1 MLQPIAMK
9 WCSKYY
15 LTGLYCLVCLF
26 AKAQTANIPMLYEF
40 VIECPL
46 RKCDIVGNVQDST
59 IYIAPP
65 KSKFTLI
72 ELKQELCIIRF
83 TLLNTSK
90 KISPSNFP
98 TEDFSTY
105 TYFSITKAQLDF
117 KARPITR
124 SNLDLVVGNVITP
137 VKLRFQPFDFTKDI
151 TLGSTFGVKYAF
163 SKKQNAAIDG
173 LVGIGVSSLTID
185 STSSRGKTT
194 QPVDLLAF
202 STSLGLVVEFGNAQV
217 GAFLGFDFISN
228 KNQNEYNWIYRN
240 KPWISFGLGYSI
252 FSFNIKK

>member
-1 MLQPIAMK
+1 VFQ
-9 WCSKYY
+9 WSS
-15 LTGLYCLVCLF
+15 
-26 AKAQTANIPMLYEF
+26 AQNTAIPMLYEF

-46 RKCDIVGNVQDST
+46 RKCDIIGNTLDST
-59 IYIAPP
+59 IYVAPP

-72 ELKQELCIIRF
+72 ELKQDICIIRF
-83 TLLNTSK
+83 TLLNASK
-90 KISPSNFP
+90 KINQSNLP
-98 TEDFSTY
+98 VEDYSTY
-105 TYFSITKAQLDF
+105 TYFYITKAQLDF

-137 VKLRFQPFDFTKDI
+137 VKLRFAPFDFTKDI
-151 TLGSTFGVKYAF
+151 TLGSTFGVKYSFA
-163 SKKQNAAIDG
+163 KKQNAA
-173 LVGIGVSSLTID
+173 VD
-185 STSSRGKTT
+185 STSSQGKTQ

-202 STSLGLVVEFGNAQV
+202 STSLGIVIEFGNAQV

>member
-1 MLQPIAMK
+1 MK
-9 WCSKYY
+9 WYFKIVFTIIISSAYH
-15 LTGLYCLVCLF
+15 VSR
-26 AKAQTANIPMLYEF
+26 AQTSAIPILYEF

-46 RKCDIVGNVQDST
+46 RKCDIIGNTLDST
-59 IYIAPP
+59 IYVAPP

-72 ELKQELCIIRF
+72 ELKQDICIIRF
-83 TLLNTSK
+83 TLLNASK
-90 KISPSNFP
+90 KINQSNLP
-98 TEDFSTY
+98 VEDFSTY
-105 TYFSITKAQLDF
+105 TYFYITKAQLDF

-137 VKLRFQPFDFTKDI
+137 VKLRFAPFDFTKDI
-151 TLGSTFGVKYAF
+151 TLGSTFGVKYSFA
-163 SKKQNAAIDG
+163 KKQNAAVDG
-173 LVGIGVSSLTID
+173 LLGIGVSSLTID
-185 STSSRGKTT
+185 STSSQGKTQ

-202 STSLGLVVEFGNAQV
+202 STSLGIVVEFGNAQV

>member
-1 MLQPIAMK
+1 MK
-9 WCSKYY
+9 WCSKTII
-15 LTGLYCLVCLF
+15 LGLICFVF
-26 AKAQTANIPMLYEF
+26 QWSSAQNTAIPMLYEF

-46 RKCDIVGNVQDST
+46 RKCDIIGNTLDST
-59 IYIAPP
+59 IYVAPP

-72 ELKQELCIIRF
+72 ELKQDICIIRF
-83 TLLNTSK
+83 TLLNASK
-90 KISPSNFP
+90 KINQSNLP
-98 TEDFSTY
+98 VEDYSTY
-105 TYFSITKAQLDF
+105 TYFYITKAQLDF

-137 VKLRFQPFDFTKDI
+137 VKLRFAPFDFTKDI
-151 TLGSTFGVKYAF
+151 TLGSTFGVKYSFA
-163 SKKQNAAIDG
+163 KKQNAAVDG
-173 LVGIGVSSLTID
+173 LLGIGVSSLTID
-185 STSSRGKTT
+185 STSSQGKTQ

-202 STSLGLVVEFGNAQV
+202 STSLGIVIEFGNAQV

-228 KNQNEYNWIYRN
+228 KNQNEYHWIYRN

>member
-1 MLQPIAMK
+1 MK
-9 WCSKYY
+9 WCSKIVF
-15 LTGLYCLVCLF
+15 TAFLVF
-26 AKAQTANIPMLYEF
+26 AYQWSSAQTTAIPMLYEF
-40 VIECPL
+40 IIECPL
-46 RKCDIVGNVQDST
+46 RKCDIIGNTLDST

-72 ELKQELCIIRF
+72 ELKQDICIIRF
-83 TLLNTSK
+83 TLLNVSK
-90 KISPSNFP
+90 KFNQSNLP
-98 TEDFSTY
+98 VEDFSTY
-105 TYFSITKAQLDF
+105 TYFFISKAQLDF

-137 VKLRFQPFDFTKDI
+137 VKLRFTPFDFTKDI
-151 TLGSTFGVKYAF
+151 TLGSTFGVKYSFA
-163 SKKQNAAIDG
+163 KKQNAAVDG
-173 LVGIGVSSLTID
+173 LLGIGVSSLTID
-185 STSSRGKTT
+185 STSSNGKTQ

-202 STSLGLVVEFGNAQV
+202 STSLGIVIEFGNAQV

-228 KNQNEYNWIYRN
+228 KNQNEYRWIYRN